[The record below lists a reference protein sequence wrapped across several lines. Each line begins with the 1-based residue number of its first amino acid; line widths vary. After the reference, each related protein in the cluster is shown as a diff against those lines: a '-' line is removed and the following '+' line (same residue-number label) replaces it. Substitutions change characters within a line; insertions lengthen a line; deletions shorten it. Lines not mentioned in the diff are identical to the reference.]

1 MLKKQVFQKDVDIL
15 DIVRRK
21 IACVMVYGRQIL
33 LVLLGLA
40 LAAIVFFSYEWYKAQ
55 RDRAAQR
62 AFSALLVDMQEALA
76 NSDADLGNLL
86 DKIRAEYQQYKNTVY
101 GPYIHMIEVDLL
113 LQKGSVITG
122 DRLTGYGDALRESV
136 DELKDTPLYYLAKT
150 KLILI
155 LLDSLYEQARI
166 EHGASVDNNASAAM
180 ITELTDIAYD
190 QHNSYRDYAL
200 YYLGRYYF
208 VVGNAVDAKRVWQD
222 LIDMQRIEK
231 THRSPWATLAEEKIT
246 QIV

>member
-1 MLKKQVFQKDVDIL
+1 MLKKQVFQKNVDTL
-15 DIVRRK
+15 DFLRRK
-21 IACVMVYGRQIL
+21 IAFVMGYGRQIAL
-33 LVLLGLA
+33 LLLGIA
-40 LAAIVFFSYEWYKAQ
+40 AAAIVFFSYEWYKAQ

-76 NSDADLGNLL
+76 NNDADLGNLL

-101 GPYIHMIEVDLL
+101 GPYIHMVEVDLL

-122 DRLTGYGDALRESV
+122 DRLTDYGNALHESLE
-136 DELKDTPLYYLAKT
+136 ELKDTPLYYLAKT

-155 LLDSLYEQARI
+155 MLDSLYEEVRTAQEAD
-166 EHGASVDNNASAAM
+166 VDDNAPAAM
-180 ITELTDIAYD
+180 IAQLADIAYD
-190 QHNSYRDYAL
+190 QHNQYRDYAL

-208 VVGNAVDAKRVWQD
+208 VVGNMVEAKRAWQD

-231 THRSPWATLAEEKIT
+231 AHRSPWATLAEEKIA